1 MRKKRLGIFGGT
13 FDPPHL
19 GHVILAAE
27 AADQLQLDQVL
38 WLLSPAPPHKRKLHL
53 TPYDERAAFVQ
64 ACIQSEPKFALSLLE
79 NERPG
84 PHYTSDT
91 LTILRERYPQCEI
104 ILLIGG
110 DSLNDMPEWHEP
122 ALILE
127 RVDQLG
133 VMERPGD
140 GLDWERLS
148 GFFPDIR
155 EKVALIDAP
164 LLEISSSEIRE
175 RVAAG
180 HHYRYYL
187 TDPVYRLVDEKGYYK

>member
-1 MRKKRLGIFGGT
+1 MERMGVFGGT

-19 GHVILAAE
+19 GHLILAAE
-27 AADQLQLDQVL
+27 AADQLKLDQVL
-38 WLLSPAPPHKRKLHL
+38 WLLSPAPPHKRKQHL
-53 TPYDERAAFVQ
+53 TAYDERAAFVQ
-64 ACIQSEPKFALSLLE
+64 ACIQPEPKFALSLIE
-79 NERPG
+79 SERPG

-91 LTILRERYPQCEI
+91 LPILRERFPKREI
-104 ILLIGG
+104 VLLVGG
-110 DSLNDMPEWHEP
+110 DSLNDMPDWHEP
-122 ALILE
+122 RLILD

-140 GLDWERLS
+140 HVDWDRLS

-164 LLEISSSEIRE
+164 LLEISSSEIRA

-187 TDPVYRLVDEKGYYK
+187 TEAVYRLVHEKGYYQG